1 MFQFESFDALLTMG
15 GHGPY
20 VWAAYGLSLV
30 IMLGLVL
37 SPLRKQRVIMA
48 NIQLRIDREK
58 RINKKATNTK
68 TKSNTEKK

>member
-58 RINKKATNTK
+58 RINKKVTNTK